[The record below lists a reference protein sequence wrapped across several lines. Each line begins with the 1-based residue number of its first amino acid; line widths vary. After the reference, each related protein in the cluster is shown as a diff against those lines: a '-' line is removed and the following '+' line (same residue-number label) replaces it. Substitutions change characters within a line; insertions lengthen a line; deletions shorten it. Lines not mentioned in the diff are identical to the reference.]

1 LFNICFMVLDG
12 LINFIKTIFMKTF
25 LYSLSV
31 LFFIALI
38 VSCGKEDTEGAGK
51 NGIYLEGNSILSFKS
66 AFFRGSSPTPD
77 RTGSHLFIFEK
88 DFSKQPDWKQVT
100 ASFEVGAIRYND
112 KDYTTPGSDI
122 VSVIIRLP
130 QSISGLGNGFSFNLE
145 DGKYKG
151 GCDKVYD
158 VRVLSYD
165 VSVSNGSHI
174 NIEII
179 LTDGRVLSILY
190 NGKTL
195 LDDRV

>member
-1 LFNICFMVLDG
+1 MFNICFMVLDG

-51 NGIYLEGNSILSFKS
+51 NGIYLEGNRILSFKS
-66 AFFRGSSPTPD
+66 AFCGGGVPTPD
-77 RTGSHLFIFEK
+77 RTGSHIYIFEK
-88 DFSKQPDWKQVT
+88 NFSNQPDWKHVT
-100 ASFEVGAIRYND
+100 ASFEVGAIRYKD
-112 KDYTTPGSDI
+112 KDYTAPGSDI
-122 VSVIIRLP
+122 VSIIIRLP
-130 QSISGLGNGFSFNLE
+130 QSISGLGNGFSCNLE

-165 VSVSNGSHI
+165 VSVSNGSNI
-174 NIEII
+174 NLEII
-179 LTDGRVLSILY
+179 LTDGRILSILY
-190 NGKTL
+190 SGKTR
-195 LDDRV
+195 LDERV